1 MAVNDEPPSS
11 EIMKEIEAGRVRN
24 PQAITSEGIC
34 LSEIL
39 SHYEPNVDLAMS
51 IKKLQKRCVPA
62 LCVRFYPEGYWIP
75 HFGYG
80 FSGGFATILIN
91 LIF

>member
-1 MAVNDEPPSS
+1 
-11 EIMKEIEAGRVRN
+11 
-24 PQAITSEGIC
+24 
-34 LSEIL
+34 
-39 SHYEPNVDLAMS
+39 VDLAMS

-62 LCVRFYPEGYWIP
+62 LCVRFFPEGYWIP

>member
-11 EIMKEIEAGRVRN
+11 EIMKEIEAGRDRN

-34 LSEIL
+34 LSDIL

-51 IKKLQKRCVPA
+51 IKKTSEEMRSSTMREVL
-62 LCVRFYPEGYWIP
+62 F
-75 HFGYG
+75 
-80 FSGGFATILIN
+80 
-91 LIF
+91 